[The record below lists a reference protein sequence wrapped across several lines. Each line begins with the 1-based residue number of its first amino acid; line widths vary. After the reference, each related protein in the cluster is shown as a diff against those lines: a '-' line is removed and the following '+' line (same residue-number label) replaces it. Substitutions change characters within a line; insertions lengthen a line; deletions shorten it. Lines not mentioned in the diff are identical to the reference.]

1 MTYFSFV
8 EPWGYED
15 NLNYFTEWQDKIK
28 ASPRLSDEVYMHRE
42 ILGYSKE
49 MRYVE
54 LITITGKN
62 GKQEEREDVI
72 DGPGLFPSFEA
83 GTKEA

>member
-1 MTYFSFV
+1 
-8 EPWGYED
+8 
-15 NLNYFTEWQDKIK
+15 
-28 ASPRLSDEVYMHRE
+28 LSDEVYMHRE
-42 ILGYSKE
+42 LLGYSKE